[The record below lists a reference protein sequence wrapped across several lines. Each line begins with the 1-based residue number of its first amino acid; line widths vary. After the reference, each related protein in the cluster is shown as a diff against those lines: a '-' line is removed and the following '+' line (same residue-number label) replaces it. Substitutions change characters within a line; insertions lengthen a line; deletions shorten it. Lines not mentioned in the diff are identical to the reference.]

1 MRQAVKT
8 LASFTLLD
16 WTTYAAGILL
26 VLALLGRAQAQEP
39 SRAIVPADTITQ
51 TSRTP
56 IMNVVAHGDDEKATP
71 VIAPIALPPLKKS
84 LGTVA
89 REVRAAKFF
98 QAEAKQ
104 GTKRLCH
111 SDDAAFS
118 DTYGWVQCA
127 AWDQQ

>member
-1 MRQAVKT
+1 MKFR
-8 LASFTLLD
+8 F
-16 WTTYAAGILL
+16 L
-26 VLALLGRAQAQEP
+26 VLLICVVTEPAILHAQEP
-39 SRAIVPADTITQ
+39 TRAIVPADTITVA
-51 TSRTP
+51 SRTP
-56 IMNVVAHGDDEKATP
+56 ITNVVAHGDEAKATP
-71 VIAPIALPPLKKS
+71 VIVPVALPTLKKP

-98 QAEAKQ
+98 QAEAKN

-111 SDDAAFS
+111 SDDAAFG

>member
-1 MRQAVKT
+1 MSAK
-8 LASFTLLD
+8 
-16 WTTYAAGILL
+16 
-26 VLALLGRAQAQEP
+26 LALLLCVVPCILHAQEP
-39 SRAIVPADTITQ
+39 SRAIVPADTITVA
-51 TSRTP
+51 SRTP
-56 IMNVVAHGDDEKATP
+56 IMNVVAHGDEAKATP
-71 VIAPIALPPLKKS
+71 VVAPTALPTLKKP

-98 QAEAKQ
+98 QAEAKA

-111 SDDAAFS
+111 SDESAFA

>member
-1 MRQAVKT
+1 MKSR
-8 LASFTLLD
+8 LL
-16 WTTYAAGILL
+16 ILFISVTPFL
-26 VLALLGRAQAQEP
+26 HAQEP
-39 SRAIVPADTITQ
+39 SKAIVPADTITVAA
-51 TSRTP
+51 RTP
-56 IMNVVAHGDDEKATP
+56 IQNATASGDMKVAPVVPP
-71 VIAPIALPPLKKS
+71 VSLPPLKKS